1 LPAHI
6 EKRAAIRQ
14 ASPKS
19 FLCCASVISALIVT
33 AVLSTTTAMTQPAG
47 EKDTAPEALAVENK
61 GRVTGLPLP
70 RYVSLKSSRVN
81 VRRGPGKDH
90 PVAWVFER
98 RGLPVE
104 VTAEYDRWRRVKD
117 RNGDV
122 GWVWHTML
130 DGRRSAIVLKP
141 ENADELPAIH
151 ADAGA
156 DAPIIAYAE
165 PGIIAEL
172 QSCADQWCRVKIERY
187 RGWIARA
194 SLWGVYSNEN
204 FE

>member
-1 LPAHI
+1 M
-6 EKRAAIRQ
+6 
-14 ASPKS
+14 
-19 FLCCASVISALIVT
+19 SALIVT
-33 AVLSTTTAMTQPAG
+33 AVLSASAAMTPPAENKENPPAAAEG
-47 EKDTAPEALAVENK
+47 ESK

-81 VRRGPGKDH
+81 VRRGPGKDY
-90 PVAWVFER
+90 PVEWVFEK

-122 GWVWHTML
+122 GWVWHAML

-141 ENADELPAIH
+141 ENAGALPAIH
-151 ADAGA
+151 AEAETDS
-156 DAPIIAYAE
+156 PVIAYAE

-172 QSCADQWCRVKIERY
+172 QSCAAQWCRVKIDRY
-187 RGWIARA
+187 RGWITRA
-194 SLWGVYSNEN
+194 SLWGVYSDEN